1 VAARERPGRPPGGGN
16 LLGKYDR
23 RKREVVNTAARL
35 FAEQGYRNTSVDDL
49 VRATGLQRGGLY
61 HYIDSKQELLLLA
74 HEELMEPL
82 LEQAEAIA
90 AGEAPADEKLRAL
103 VRAWVEH
110 VATHLDH
117 MVVFTEER
125 RLIESDPAWSDVRA
139 SRARF
144 QRLLEG
150 VLRQGVDEGAFAIE
164 DVDVAELSILGI
176 VNHMPQW
183 LDPHGRLGAE
193 DLADRCVDLLLAGLL
208 PRGAARGRSVSATR
222 AGG

>member
-1 VAARERPGRPPGGGN
+1 VAAREKPR
-16 LLGKYDR
+16 KYDR
-23 RKREVVNTAARL
+23 RKQEVVNTAARL

-82 LEQAEAIA
+82 LEQAEEIA
-90 AGEAPADEKLRAL
+90 ADEAPADEKLRAL
-103 VRAWVEH
+103 LRAWVTH

-117 MVVFTEER
+117 MIVFNEER

-144 QRLLEG
+144 QRLLED
-150 VLRQGVDEGAFAIE
+150 VLRQGAEDGTFVIE
-164 DVDVAELSILGI
+164 DVHVAELSILGI

-183 LDPHGRLGAE
+183 LDPRGRLGPQ

-208 PRGAARGRSVSATR
+208 PRASGRRRSVSPTR

>member
-1 VAARERPGRPPGGGN
+1 MAAREKPKPGRPAEADRRRP
-16 LLGKYDR
+16 GKYDR

-74 HEELMEPL
+74 HEELIEPL
-82 LEQAEAIA
+82 LEQAEEIA
-90 AGEAPADEKLRAL
+90 AADVAADEKLRLL
-103 VRAWVEH
+103 VRAWVAH
-110 VATHLDH
+110 VAQHLDH
-117 MVVFTEER
+117 MIVFNEER

-150 VLRQGVDEGAFAIE
+150 VLRQGASDRTFAVE
-164 DVDVAELSILGI
+164 DIDVAELSILGI

-183 LDPHGRLGAE
+183 LDPRGRLTPE
-193 DLADRCVDLLLAGLL
+193 ELADRCVDLLLAGLS
-208 PRGAARGRSVSATR
+208 PR
-222 AGG
+222 